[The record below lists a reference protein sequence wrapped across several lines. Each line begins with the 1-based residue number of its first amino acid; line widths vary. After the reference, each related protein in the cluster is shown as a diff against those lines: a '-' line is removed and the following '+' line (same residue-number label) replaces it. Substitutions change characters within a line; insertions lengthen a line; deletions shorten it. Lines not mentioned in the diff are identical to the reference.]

1 MKTVMPMNRIDKVME
16 GAAYWGSYYRENP
29 DEFAKDYLHLKLRRF
44 QKFLLVMMFW
54 SNIFVLIACRGLGKT
69 FLSAIYCVVRC
80 ILFPGTKVCIAS
92 GTRGQ
97 A

>member
-1 MKTVMPMNRIDKVME
+1 MTRQEKIMNGAAEWGAFYRANIDKFVQ
-16 GAAYWGSYYRENP
+16 
-29 DEFAKDYLHLKLRRF
+29 DYLHINLKLF
-44 QKFLLVMMFW
+44 QRLLLVMMFW
-54 SNIFVLIACRGLGKT
+54 SNVFVFIAARGLGKT

-80 ILFPGTKVCIAS
+80 ILWPGTRICIAS

>member
-1 MKTVMPMNRIDKVME
+1 MNRYQRVME
-16 GAAYWGSYYRENP
+16 GAAYWGSYYRSNP
-29 DEFAKDYLHLKLRRF
+29 DKFAADYLHLNLKRF
-44 QKFLLVMMFW
+44 QKLLLVMMFW
-54 SNIFVLIACRGLGKT
+54 STTFVLIACRGLGKT

-80 ILFPGTKVCIAS
+80 ILYPGTKVCIAS